1 MNERVSQ
8 VQKDE
13 WATQVNG
20 RRRHFRPLRP
30 LPPASVLPT
39 MCTLGNLVAGFAAI
53 VFAARPEAYE
63 GPWKWSGLTMA
74 GAMVFLGIFLDAI
87 DGSVARLTRSTSEI
101 GGQLDSFADAVTF
114 GVAPAFMTLRL
125 ADHYLRDGTTMVII
139 GPEADLLVG
148 RIIWG
153 AAAVYICCAALR
165 LARFNVEVG
174 AGEVNDHRVFR
185 GFPSPGA
192 AGTLASLIVLHQHLF
207 NVRYGGEVSQTFART
222 AALGLPLVMLLC
234 GLAMVS
240 SIPYVHFTNRFVRGR
255 RNFAWLVRVIV
266 PMLLLIW
273 LFQYTIAALFT
284 IYALSGPLR
293 LLMYRLRLHR
303 RRAAT
308 G

>member
-1 MNERVSQ
+1 MNQRTSPMQ
-8 VQKDE
+8 LGAS
-13 WATQVNG
+13 ATHVNG
-20 RRRHFRPLRP
+20 RRRLNKPRRPI
-30 LPPASVLPT
+30 PPASVLPT

-53 VFAARPEAYE
+53 VFAARPDIYE
-63 GPWKWSGLTMA
+63 GPWGWSGLTMA
-74 GAMVFLGIFLDAI
+74 GAMVFFGIFLDAI

-125 ADHYLRDGTTMVII
+125 ADHYLRDGNMIAI
-139 GPEADLLVG
+139 GPEADLLAG

-174 AGEVNDHRVFR
+174 AGEVNDHRIFR

-192 AGTLASLIVLHQHLF
+192 AGTLASLVVLHQHLF
-207 NVRYGGEVSQTFART
+207 NVRYGGDVSQTFART

-240 SIPYVHFTNRFVRGR
+240 SIPYVHFTNRYVRGR

-266 PMLLLIW
+266 PLFLLIW
-273 LFQYTIAALFT
+273 LFQYAIAALFT
-284 IYALSGPLR
+284 IYALSGPVR
-293 LLMYRLRLHR
+293 LLIYRLRLQR
-303 RRAAT
+303 RRT
-308 G
+308 MGP